1 MLMTITMDPTQ
12 PSHIAAAGPAW
23 SLVQWSE
30 RDRALRQRALNA
42 PDDDAAWRLL
52 SRSGRGVLR
61 TYSTSFFIVTRWLPP
76 SKRAQVESIYA
87 AVRYPDEIVDSF
99 AMPGAERVRLL
110 EEWSQGYENGL
121 NMGVREA
128 LREGVPCYAAA
139 FCEVARRARI
149 PHEYYRAFL
158 EAMRL
163 DVEPVCY
170 ETLDDL
176 IERYVYG
183 SAIVVGYFLAH
194 VYGPAAPGEFDR
206 AMKASRDLGIAL
218 QLTNFLRD
226 VAEDQRRG
234 RCYMPKDLLRAEGIE
249 QIDVHNP
256 AQREALARVLA
267 QVAAVARR
275 YYNEAAANLDAFA
288 PDSRMAIHACGAVY
302 GQLNERLESVD
313 QEPERVGIRESV
325 PMRDKFR
332 VLPAD
337 KYWRLPLAYMT
348 R

>member
-1 MLMTITMDPTQ
+1 MNSATPQ
-12 PSHIAAAGPAW
+12 NIAANGSTWPMTAW
-23 SLVQWSE
+23 AA
-30 RDRALRQRALNA
+30 RDRALRQRALQA
-42 PDDDAAWRLL
+42 TTDEAAWRIL

-76 SKRAQVESIYA
+76 EKRAQVESIYA

-99 AMPGAERVRLL
+99 PVPAMERHRLL
-110 EEWSQGYENGL
+110 DEWSQGYEQGL
-121 NMGVREA
+121 SMGVRDG
-128 LREGVPCYAAA
+128 LRAGLPCYAAG
-139 FCEVARRARI
+139 FCEVVRRAEI
-149 PHEYYRAFL
+149 PHAHYRAFL

-163 DVEPVCY
+163 DIEPGPF

-176 IERYVYG
+176 IKRYVYG

-194 VYGPAAPGEFDR
+194 VYGPSAPSEFER
-206 AMKASRDLGIAL
+206 ALQASRDLGIAL

-234 RCYMPKDLLRAEGIE
+234 RCYLPQDMLRAEDIKRV
-249 QIDVHNP
+249 DVHEP
-256 AQREALARVLA
+256 SQLEALARVLA
-267 QVAAVARR
+267 KLAGEARKH
-275 YYNEAAANLDAFA
+275 YEAAAANLDAFA
-288 PDSRMAIHACGAVY
+288 PDSRMAIEACGAVY
-302 GQLNERLESVD
+302 GQLNERLG
-313 QEPERVGIRESV
+313 RVGEDPRRVGMRESV
-325 PMRDKFR
+325 PMRDKLR